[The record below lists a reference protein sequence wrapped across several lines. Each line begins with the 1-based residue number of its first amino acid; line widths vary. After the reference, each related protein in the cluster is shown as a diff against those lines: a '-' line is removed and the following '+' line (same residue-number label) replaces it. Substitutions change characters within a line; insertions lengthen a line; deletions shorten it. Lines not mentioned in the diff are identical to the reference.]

1 MIRNQIALL
10 QILRNRLLFRLRQ
23 ARRQMAPAAPLQTGH
38 SAMSYMRT
46 VPSADLS
53 TFDEV

>member
-1 MIRNQIALL
+1 MIRNQIAML
-10 QILRNRLLFRLRQ
+10 QILRNRLFFRLRQ
-23 ARRQMAPAAPLQTGH
+23 ARRQMAPAVTLQTGH
-38 SAMSYMRT
+38 GPMPCMRT